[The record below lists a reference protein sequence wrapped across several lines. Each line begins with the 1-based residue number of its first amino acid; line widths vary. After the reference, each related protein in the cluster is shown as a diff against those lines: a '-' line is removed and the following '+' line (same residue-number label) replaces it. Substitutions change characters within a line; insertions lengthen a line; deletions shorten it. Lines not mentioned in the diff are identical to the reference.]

1 MRNYLII
8 SLLFLSVGICQQL
21 IPDII
26 EKYRNGNI
34 KSISYHKKSRN
45 GIEKVK
51 YEEYYGNGNKKQEK
65 NYKDGRTDGLW
76 TEWYENGQKKVEGTY
91 KNGRKGGLWTKW
103 YKNGKKWVKGT
114 VKEGVEVGKWIYY
127 NDNGSVKE
135 IKDCDKGE
143 CDD

>member
-51 YEEYYGNGNKKQEK
+51 YEQY
-65 NYKDGRTDGLW
+65 
-76 TEWYENGQKKVEGTY
+76 Y
-91 KNGRKGGLWTKW
+91 KNRQKMEEVTFKDD
-103 YKNGKKWVKGT
+103 KQ
-114 VKEGVEVGKWIYY
+114 VGKWTFY
-127 NDNGSVKE
+127 NIDGSVRGVKE
-135 IKDCDKGE
+135 Y
-143 CDD
+143 

>member
-76 TEWYENGQKKVEGTY
+76 TEWYENGQKKFEWTY
-91 KNGRKGGLWTKW
+91 KD
-103 YKNGKKWVKGT
+103 GKEDGFLVQWN
-114 VKEGVEVGKWIYY
+114 E
-127 NDNGSVKE
+127 DGSVKE
-135 IKDCDKGE
+135 
-143 CDD
+143 

>member
-26 EKYRNGNI
+26 EKHRNGNI
-34 KSISYHKKSRN
+34 KSISYHKKTRN

-51 YEEYYGNGNKKQEK
+51 YEEYYGNGNKKQER

-76 TEWYENGQKKVEGTY
+76 TEWYENGQKWE
-91 KNGRKGGLWTKW
+91 
-103 YKNGKKWVKGT
+103 KGT
-114 VKEGVEVGKWIYY
+114 MKEGIEVGKWIYY
-127 NDNGSVKE
+127 NENGSVKE
-135 IKDCDKGE
+135 IKDYNKGE